1 MYSIYS
7 QYICRYSNF
16 PSFNTRPNSGDT
28 VTIFH
33 TMASVVEFP
42 EMDNFQAREERAR
55 ERGIEKG
62 WRGEMMEKEE
72 G

>member
-1 MYSIYS
+1 M
-7 QYICRYSNF
+7 
-16 PSFNTRPNSGDT
+16 
-28 VTIFH
+28 TIFH

-42 EMDNFQAREERAR
+42 EMDNFKAREERAR